1 MNSGWTIGFIVLII
15 IVILIIGGLL
25 MYTAGSSRRPNQ
37 LNALQLID
45 AKDYSVSELKNFLT
59 PMECDRLRDLASRKG
74 LEQSRVYG
82 EGTDHL
88 NLTTRIS
95 QQAWLDDR
103 DDPVVATVSQKVAA
117 LVNLPV
123 NNQESLQVARYL
135 PGGKFEPHY
144 DACDDH
150 NDDCSGM
157 NGLSGPRYATVLVYL
172 NDNYTGGTTSF
183 PKLGITVRPEKGKAI
198 LFYDVD
204 PRTLQILDKS
214 FHSGDP
220 LINGEKWIANKWVHL
235 KPWTGYTG

>member
-15 IVILIIGGLL
+15 IVILIIGGFL
-25 MYTAGSSRRPNQ
+25 MYAARSSSRSNQ
-37 LNALQLID
+37 LKTTALQLMD

-59 PMECDRLRDLASRKG
+59 PTECDRLCELARQKG
-74 LEQSRVYG
+74 LENSRVYG
-82 EGTDHL
+82 GGGEQLDW
-88 NLTTRIS
+88 TTRIS
-95 QQAWLDDR
+95 QQAWLDDS
-103 DDPVVATVSQKVAA
+103 DDPVVASLSQKVAA

-157 NGLSGPRYATVLVYL
+157 NGRSGPRYATVLVYL

-183 PKLGITVRPEKGKAI
+183 PKLGITVHPEKGKAI

-204 PRTLQILDKS
+204 PTTLQILDKS

-235 KPWTGYTG
+235 KPWTG